1 LHPEYKAEWVVDMLA
16 TEINTVNK
24 QLAAGLTAK
33 EYQECDALKNQ
44 LETLLVKKSDAE
56 KLQV

>member
-24 QLAAGLTAK
+24 QLAAGLQAK
-33 EYQECDALKNQ
+33 KYQECDALEKQ